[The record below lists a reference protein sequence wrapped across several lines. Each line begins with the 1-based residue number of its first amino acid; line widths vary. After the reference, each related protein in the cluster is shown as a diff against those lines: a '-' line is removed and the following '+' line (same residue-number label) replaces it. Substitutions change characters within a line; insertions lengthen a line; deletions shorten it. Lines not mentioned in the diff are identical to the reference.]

1 MARITFREPVG
12 GVSHYKSADS
22 EFAKRLVID
31 ARSIV
36 HGSDCARVTLIQR
49 EAAAIMNDTRTFETI
64 KVETEGPLGRLTLN
78 RPERLNAVGATMLL
92 ELAEAARWFDSH
104 RELRVVIV
112 SGEGRAFCAGADLR
126 DSPAASANPR
136 TGSSWLHRR
145 EAGQYGLR
153 AADALEQMHAVTIA
167 QVHGYAVG
175 GGVVLAAVCDLRV
188 AAEDASFFIPEIDL
202 GIPLA
207 WGGIPRLVREIGP
220 ALTKEL
226 VMTCRRFTPQEAKA
240 IGFLNRVVPAAR
252 LREEVEELARE
263 LIAKPSVPVAIT
275 KEHVNAVA
283 RAMGAGQTAFGDGD
297 ALLGAMNEEESRAA
311 ARAYMKRTLHK
322 RK

>member
-1 MARITFREPVG
+1 MTDIRA
-12 GVSHYKSADS
+12 
-22 EFAKRLVID
+22 
-31 ARSIV
+31 
-36 HGSDCARVTLIQR
+36 
-49 EAAAIMNDTRTFETI
+49 FETI
-64 KVETEGPLGRLTLN
+64 KVEVDGPLGRLTLN

-104 RELRVVIV
+104 RDLRVVVV
-112 SGEGRAFCAGADLR
+112 SGEGRSFCAGADLR
-126 DSPAASANPR
+126 DSPAAAASQR
-136 TGSSWLHRR
+136 TGRSWLDRR
-145 EAGQYGLR
+145 EVGQYGLR

-167 QVHGYAVG
+167 QIHGYAVG

-240 IGFLNRVVPAAR
+240 IGFLNRVVPASQ
-252 LREEVEELARE
+252 LRDEVEKLARE
-263 LIAKPSVPVAIT
+263 LIDKPSVPVAIT
-275 KEHVNAVA
+275 KEHVNAVV
-283 RAMGAGQTAFGDGD
+283 RTMGAGLTAFADGD
-297 ALLGAMNEEESRAA
+297 ALLSTINEDESRAA
-311 ARAYMKRTLHK
+311 ARAYMERAL
-322 RK
+322 RRRE